1 MQTEMTRRQESQY
14 SYQTKQTL
22 TKAIKKDGKGH
33 HMMIK
38 GPIQEED
45 FTLVNIYTPNIGAP
59 KYIRHILTR
68 HKGRN

>member
-1 MQTEMTRRQESQY
+1 
-14 SYQTKQTL
+14 
-22 TKAIKKDGKGH
+22 
-33 HMMIK
+33 MMIK